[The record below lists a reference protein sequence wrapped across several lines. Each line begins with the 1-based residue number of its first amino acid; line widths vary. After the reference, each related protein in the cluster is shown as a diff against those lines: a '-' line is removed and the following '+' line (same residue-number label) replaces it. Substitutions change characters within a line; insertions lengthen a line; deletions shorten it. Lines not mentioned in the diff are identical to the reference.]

1 MKLIPLISLGAVS
14 LLFLGCTDVQANGQ
28 AEPSPAV
35 TQSTS
40 SPEPNAETSSTPVAQ
55 ATENRT
61 GTFVAAEHPTEGM
74 VRIVTE
80 NGDRYLEFD
89 ETFRSDSGP
98 DLYIILHRAGEP
110 PVSGIQEQDY
120 VTLAPLQST
129 TGTQRYAIPADVN
142 LDDFNS
148 AVVWCRMFN
157 ATFGY
162 ATLGN

>member
-1 MKLIPLISLGAVS
+1 MKLIALVSFGVVS
-14 LLFLGCTDVQANGQ
+14 LLVLAGTNAQADTQ
-28 AEPSPAV
+28 TAAPSLAAQVKSLPITAEASPI
-35 TQSTS
+35 QI
-40 SPEPNAETSSTPVAQ
+40 AQ
-55 ATENRT
+55 ATATKT
-61 GTFVAAEHPTEGM
+61 GTFVAAEHPLEGM
-74 VRIVTE
+74 VQIVTE

-98 DLYIILHRAGEP
+98 DLYVILHRAGEP

-129 TGTQRYAIPADVN
+129 AGNQRYAIPADVN

-148 AVVWCRMFN
+148 AVIWCRMFN

>member
-1 MKLIPLISLGAVS
+1 MKLISLVSLGVVS
-14 LLFLGCTDVQANGQ
+14 FLVLGCTGVQADSQSAAPSPVVTQ
-28 AEPSPAV
+28 AE
-35 TQSTS
+35 S
-40 SPEPNAETSSTPVAQ
+40 SPTAAEANPTQVAQ
-55 ATENRT
+55 ATEVKT
-61 GTFVAAEHPTEGM
+61 GTFVDAEHPTEGM
-74 VRIVTE
+74 ARIVTE

-98 DLYIILHRAGEP
+98 DLYVILHRAGEP
-110 PVSGIQEQDY
+110 PVGGIQEQDY

-148 AVVWCRMFN
+148 AVIWCRMFN

-162 ATLGN
+162 ATLGS